1 MSPQSPLFIVFV
13 CISANMHVR
22 WLKGLELG
30 SLLRMHFLTLFT
42 LWDVAQLPSFVFV
55 SGVTPDS
62 VVEVVARISTEVV
75 VAHVRVIAFVRGVF

>member
-13 CISANMHVR
+13 CISANIHVR

-42 LWDVAQLPSFVFV
+42 LWDVAQLPSNVLVSGVAPDSFVFV
-55 SGVTPDS
+55 RISA
-62 VVEVVARISTEVV
+62 EIVVAY
-75 VAHVRVIAFVRGVF
+75 VRECVFVRLLF

>member
-13 CISANMHVR
+13 CISANIHVR

-42 LWDVAQLPSFVFV
+42 LWDVAQLPSFIFI
-55 SGVTPDS
+55 SGVAPDS
-62 VVEVVARISTEVV
+62 VFIPIGTSTEVV
-75 VAHVRVIAFVRGVF
+75 FAFLRVIALVRCVY

>member
-42 LWDVAQLPSFVFV
+42 LWDVARLPSFILI
-55 SGVTPDS
+55 SGVAPDS
-62 VVEVVARISTEVV
+62 VFMSIGISTEVV
-75 VAHVRVIAFVRGVF
+75 FAFLQVIALVRCVY